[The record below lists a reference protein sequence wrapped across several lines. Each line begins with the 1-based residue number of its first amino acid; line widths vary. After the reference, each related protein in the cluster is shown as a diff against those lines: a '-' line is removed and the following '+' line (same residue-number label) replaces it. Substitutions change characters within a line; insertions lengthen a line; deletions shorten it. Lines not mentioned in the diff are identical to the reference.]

1 MVRICFFLLMAMFI
15 NKLLDHN
22 GSASIPYN
30 NEKTKVNSLHYFD
43 FSGCYFLCCNHKF
56 YNKSEISGEKLGIS
70 RQTTSN
76 LTELT
81 EVWSFI
87 EHFCK
92 HINVS
97 KMFMNS
103 STYSNIQRH
112 LTLEVGKPEF
122 MNNGNNRYFCLYCIR
137 NYMLKASIKSDINTE
152 QYLNLF
158 LFRKFSLR
166 SPRSIIKTKDKIS
179 LFNKTKNMIPTFTL
193 PAVNSVPVR
202 AVSIHSSNLMPSSS
216 GNIMNEYN
224 QVTFLHY
231 QFDVVQIKYGIIQ
244 IKVDDDHATWKQTT
258 TFTGLQ
264 VIEQKVRYISLVAQ
278 PENTQTA
285 FSDRIHITCF
295 RNLEKSDIMRLV
307 LPVNFIR
314 IHISITVNRP
324 LLIYV
329 STVNDKINPH
339 LIGMEGRTARL
350 DSRYLEVRAEPWEKD
365 SLIWFTVTKIPIHGH
380 LFLVNRSSQQ
390 TNTNKEFDD
399 KIYLGVSSQFTQ
411 EDLRAG
417 NLFYTF
423 RRVLDD
429 SSERTSDVSSKR
441 FSLIDEFKY
450 RVNVEGAQ
458 PKTIYDFRIIIKKI
472 SSTTPISTVKFSPTI
487 INRGGI
493 VEEGGDLIL
502 TPELFYAK
510 HSQCQNNSVQKS
522 SNELFQDYDLY
533 FQILSL
539 PEHGTLLIKSPYNS
553 TLTNLINLTEYNHK
567 LINYN
572 LLIYRHNDEEEFKDS
587 FQFQFFCRQTPL
599 SHSYDD
605 ANDDITVHLTG
616 LSHTSVDELFGQPV
630 TSIFR
635 IRIIPVNDNPPNLY
649 ITPLFVEFN
658 TTNNTLSKSFKI
670 IDKDKNL
677 QNDYFDNKND
687 DNNNNDESIY
697 KRGDFWIYWEENKNF
712 HRKDIIYPSLGY
724 FIQNVDM
731 TVSRRFKYSEITNG
745 LINFKHMGLPTGQ
758 VNLKVM
764 DGKFTVTKQL
774 TINAT
779 KPTFLVLRP
788 SRITLRS
795 NGRVFIPIEVITNVH
810 LDPNHIQIDVIRS
823 GCFGKL
829 VLFGLTDQS
838 TNWTYNDLLQFPLYY
853 KYIRSWSQS
862 KYQNIT
868 SFKNAAR
875 SLYCKLLYSSNKNDK
890 KDDSVTLRSDEVY
903 LFVSTTFSGHMLQ
916 QEVRLS
922 ILLNELKLWNDG
934 NINEVNDVKFT
945 SDELTVETGKSVIVQ
960 PNFFLNDN
968 NTRSFSQIPIIV
980 NQEPRYGIL
989 HLYTTNFK
997 ISPIKYFTLADLFS
1011 GRILYESLTNRL
1023 NTVQPYY
1030 KQSLLVKDCITVF
1043 LLNNQFQ
1050 YGMNDYMS
1058 DQINNETEIE
1068 SRQVICILIM
1078 QKGLNVKHWD
1088 LALEAKNYRSL
1099 TDSKLTPLLNK
1110 EYPVRHDE
1118 PFIARNVDSF
1128 STTSKNTAYDT
1139 TQLSESILELDAPYT
1154 HKKHSTSGNGDP
1166 KKNVKTLYTVKN
1178 GPSYGLIISKKL
1190 NRTVRLFSDVDLAT
1204 NDIYY
1209 QNFGN
1214 SSISEDSVDLTVLEL
1229 TTKTM
1234 TVNPVKIKF
1243 TLNEKNPRP
1252 YLKAC
1257 RPMRILTGSSA
1268 VIHTNYLNAALT
1280 SGFNSDQI
1288 TYEILYTHQG
1298 HVVFL
1303 NSLSVSLSTFT
1314 QVDLRRGRVGFVHSG
1329 SQKSTTCGFA
1339 FVLIYN
1345 LHRSE
1350 IYQFQI
1356 IPGTVELNVI
1366 SNRTLLVFP
1375 KGFEIITPHHIN
1387 TQIKFS
1393 ALKPMDYESNSTALE
1408 NNNLSSTSSSLEN
1421 ELGLYVVYKVLSQPT
1436 HGSIVRF
1443 SVIDR
1448 NHLAVWN
1455 DSVYEFTQE
1464 EIKLGRIAY
1473 TFHPNKWRIN
1483 RSHFTLLQYNSDIE
1497 DEYIVSASIV
1507 KRTTTMNKDNEKNY
1521 NNNNKKDHNITDVSN
1536 YDDYAEHLTSQII
1549 FGSISISYDYIF
1561 KYNQNRLLNINP
1573 LILHNGHTVE
1583 ITLNHINPNPIRDF
1597 FRNNR
1602 SESKNLKIARP
1613 PEHGALWLGSKR
1625 MKTGSV
1631 IPGLLSGE
1639 LEEKLIYQHD
1649 GSLTKKDSFELLVYQ
1664 LNRSLTSYELP
1675 IIFPIHIV
1683 PNLNTSLK
1691 LVYPGIQINR
1701 NNLLSI
1707 SKTLI
1712 TVEMN
1717 DYVTITNEHLYV
1729 QHEFIQPQ
1737 FIYIHFKILPKY
1749 GKLYYSYNSFKQE
1762 HDILTPECEILY
1774 KVTQND
1780 VNLKRLRYF
1789 ANNVDGSKQDPNIAL
1804 YDSVTFEIYQ
1814 NEYPNLQMNKL
1825 SGVLQFQII
1834 LNNIMLNN
1842 SVQLTLLQN
1851 ETKLWLDAEML
1862 QVQSSR
1868 WKNYQHDYQ
1877 TNHFTFF
1884 HIKQLPSYGKVFVDT
1899 IPIHRFS
1906 YTQLEQNRVYYEKT
1920 NFSSPHDSFT
1930 IEIKKSVCGTSLR
1943 TRSNIFDWLPD
1954 ELTSEHSS
1962 YMTLTVSITVQSLIS
1977 FDTLYVTPGKMTKIN
1992 AENLEISKFHELL
2005 HKYNIPNQIST
2016 KNNRKVMSI
2025 TMFTFPTGTMLKS
2038 GRFYINNRLVISSGY
2053 LNDKL
2058 TSSIGISLQDFLSNN
2073 VYFEAYQ
2080 IPNESIEIYEETIP
2094 YIFTLGTFYNPQ
2106 MYFITSDPI
2115 FVQPGYGDLKISIKN
2130 FLFPTTVNNSFTNND
2145 SINRSVSISS
2155 PSVVSSTSKLDMIKN
2170 ISRYS
2175 GTGRIAFT
2183 IAGLA
2188 LSLAFISV
2196 VIICSIGCCI
2206 YKRKNKTSKNI
2217 IGMSNQSAEK
2227 VSTSFPLTMTTLTRE
2242 TVNSPNKYILKSNH
2256 DSIELCSVHEIND
2269 SEKLHSDER
2278 VNNLTSS
2285 NQSSRVTFDNK
2296 VDINRIITV
2305 EPSVQS
2311 AEDFSCNC
2319 DFSGAVVYWTTDMEA
2334 ASAIPSISCQSD
2346 NNFSNYGNYY
2356 TNHAFHLIST
2366 NDKIISQPPILSSPI
2381 PSNILRTQQHTA
2393 QLSSPV
2399 LLAQLP
2405 TTSLNLPH
2413 LTFFSP
2419 SEAANQ
2425 INMNIVPLESQFLN
2439 ASKVEN
2445 EKNNSKREVENIQIS
2460 PEIADQDNLKSFD
2473 KVTESR
2479 CDDSL
2484 YNESRKCNST
2494 NTPLIC
2500 IQNNV
2505 YGKHFD
2511 VSHMNEVI

>member
-1 MVRICFFLLMAMFI
+1 
-15 NKLLDHN
+15 
-22 GSASIPYN
+22 
-30 NEKTKVNSLHYFD
+30 
-43 FSGCYFLCCNHKF
+43 
-56 YNKSEISGEKLGIS
+56 
-70 RQTTSN
+70 
-76 LTELT
+76 
-81 EVWSFI
+81 
-87 EHFCK
+87 
-92 HINVS
+92 
-97 KMFMNS
+97 MFMNS

-179 LFNKTKNMIPTFTL
+179 LFNKTRNMIPTFML

-216 GNIMNEYN
+216 SNIMNEFN

-244 IKVDDDHATWKQTT
+244 IKVDDDQATWKQTT

-285 FSDRIHITCF
+285 FNDRIHITCF
-295 RNLEKSDIMRLV
+295 RNLEKSNIMRLV

-339 LIGMEGRTARL
+339 LIGIEGRTARL

-458 PKTIYDFRIIIKKI
+458 PKTIYDFRIVIKKI
-472 SSTTPISTVKFSPTI
+472 SSTTSISTVKFSPTI

-493 VEEGGDLIL
+493 VEEGGDLTL

-539 PEHGTLLIKSPYNS
+539 PGHGTLLIKSPYNS

-587 FQFQFFCRQTPL
+587 FQFQFFCRQTPI

-724 FIQNVDM
+724 FIQNLDM
-731 TVSRRFKYSEITNG
+731 TVSRRFKYSELTNG

-764 DGKFTVTKQL
+764 DGKFTVTKLL

-779 KPTFLVLRP
+779 KPTFLVLQP
-788 SRITLRS
+788 SRLTLRS

-903 LFVSTTFSGHMLQ
+903 LFFSTTFSGYILQ

-922 ILLNELKLWNDG
+922 ILLDELKLWNDG
-934 NINEVNDVKFT
+934 NINEANDVKFT
-945 SDELTVETGKSVIVQ
+945 SDELTVETGNSVVVQ
-960 PNFFLNDN
+960 PNFFLNNN

-980 NQEPRYGIL
+980 NQ
-989 HLYTTNFK
+989 
-997 ISPIKYFTLADLFS
+997 
-1011 GRILYESLTNRL
+1011 
-1023 NTVQPYY
+1023 
-1030 KQSLLVKDCITVF
+1030 
-1043 LLNNQFQ
+1043 
-1050 YGMNDYMS
+1050 
-1058 DQINNETEIE
+1058 
-1068 SRQVICILIM
+1068 
-1078 QKGLNVKHWD
+1078 HWD

-1128 STTSKNTAYDT
+1128 SMTSKNTEYDT
-1139 TQLSESILELDAPYT
+1139 TQLSENILELDAPYT
-1154 HKKHSTSGNGDP
+1154 HKKYITSSNGDP

-1209 QNFGN
+1209 QNFGKN
-1214 SSISEDSVDLTVLEL
+1214 SISEDSVDLTVLEL

-1243 TLNEKNPRP
+1243 TLNEMNPRP

-1268 VIHTNYLNAALT
+1268 VIHTDYLNAALT

-1303 NSLSVSLSTFT
+1303 NSLSVSLTTFT

-1329 SQKSTTCGFA
+1329 SQKGTACGFA

-1408 NNNLSSTSSSLEN
+1408 NNNLSNTSSSLEN

-1443 SVIDR
+1443 SVTDR

-1455 DSVYEFTQE
+1455 DSVFEFTQE

-1483 RSHFTLLQYNSDIE
+1483 RNHFTLLQYNSDIE

-1507 KRTTTMNKDNEKNY
+1507 KRTTIMNKDNEKNY
-1521 NNNNKKDHNITDVSN
+1521 NNNKKNHNITDISN

-1583 ITLNHINPNPIRDF
+1583 ITLNHINPNPVRDF

-1602 SESKNLKIARP
+1602 SESKNLKIART

-1675 IIFPIHIV
+1675 IIFPIQIV
-1683 PNLNTSLK
+1683 PNSNTSLK
-1691 LVYPGIQINR
+1691 LIYPGIQINR

-1762 HDILTPECEILY
+1762 HDILTPECETLY

-1851 ETKLWLDAEML
+1851 ETKLWLNAEML
-1862 QVQSSR
+1862 QVQSNR
-1868 WKNYQHDYQ
+1868 WKNYQRDYQ
-1877 TNHFTFF
+1877 TNPFTFF

-1930 IEIKKSVCGTSLR
+1930 IAIKKSVCGTSLR

-1954 ELTSEHSS
+1954 ELSSEHSS

-2094 YIFTLGTFYNPQ
+2094 YIFTLGTFYTPQ

-2130 FLFPTTVNNSFTNND
+2130 FLFPTTANNSFTNND
-2145 SINRSVSISS
+2145 SINRSVSVPS

-2183 IAGLA
+2183 IAGLS

-2206 YKRKNKTSKNI
+2206 YKRKNKTSKKI

-2256 DSIELCSVHEIND
+2256 DSIELCSVHDIND
-2269 SEKLHSDER
+2269 SEKLHSDEG

-2311 AEDFSCNC
+2311 AQDFSCNC

-2334 ASAIPSISCQSD
+2334 AGAIPSISCQSD
-2346 NNFSNYGNYY
+2346 NNFSNCGNYY

-2425 INMNIVPLESQFLN
+2425 INMNVIPLESQFLN
-2439 ASKVEN
+2439 ATKVEN
-2445 EKNNSKREVENIQIS
+2445 DKNNSKRKVENIQIS
-2460 PEIADQDNLKSFD
+2460 SEIADQDNLKSFD

-2484 YNESRKCNST
+2484 CNESQKCNST

-2505 YGKHFD
+2505 YGKYFD

>member
-1 MVRICFFLLMAMFI
+1 MFL
-15 NKLLDHN
+15 NKLLDYN
-22 GSASIPYN
+22 GFASVPFT
-30 NEKTKVNSLHYFD
+30 NEKAKVNSLHYFD
-43 FSGCYFLCCNHKF
+43 FYGCYFSCCDHKF
-56 YNKSEISGEKLGIS
+56 HNKPEIEDDEMVIA
-70 RQTTSN
+70 RQTTNN
-76 LTELT
+76 L
-81 EVWSFI
+81 EVPTDFWNFF
-87 EHFCK
+87 ERFCK

-97 KMFMNS
+97 KMSMNS
-103 STYSNIQRH
+103 PTYSNIQRH
-112 LTLEVGKPEF
+112 LTSEVERREF
-122 MNNGNNRYFCLYCIR
+122 MNNGNNIYFCSYCIR
-137 NYMLKASIKSDINTE
+137 NYMLKASIKYDMNTE

-166 SPRSIIKTKDKIS
+166 SPRSIIKTKDKMS
-179 LFNKTKNMIPTFTL
+179 SFNKTGNMIPTFTL

-202 AVSIHSSNLMPSSS
+202 AVSIHSSNLLPSSS
-216 GNIMNEYN
+216 GNIINDFN
-224 QVTFLHY
+224 QVTFPHY
-231 QFDVVQIKYGIIQ
+231 QFNVVQIKYGIIQ
-244 IKVDDDHATWKQTT
+244 IKVDDDRATWKQTT
-258 TFTGLQ
+258 TFSGLQ

-278 PENTQTA
+278 PESMQIA
-285 FSDRIHITCF
+285 FNDRIHIACF
-295 RNLEKSDIMRLV
+295 RNLEKSNIMRLV

-365 SLIWFTVTKIPIHGH
+365 SLIWFTVTKIPMHGH

-390 TNTNKEFDD
+390 TNTNKELDD
-399 KIYLGVSSQFTQ
+399 KIYLGVSSKFTQ

-429 SSERTSDVSSKR
+429 SLERTSDVSSKR
-441 FSLIDEFKY
+441 FSLMDEFKY

-458 PKTIYDFRIIIKKI
+458 PKTIYDFRIVINKI
-472 SSTTPISTVKFSPTI
+472 SSATSISTNKFSPTI

-522 SNELFQDYDLY
+522 SDDLFQDYDLY

-567 LINYN
+567 LISHN
-572 LLIYRHNDEEEFKDS
+572 LLIYRHNGEEEFKDS
-587 FQFQFFCRQTPL
+587 FQFQFFCRQTPI

-605 ANDDITVHLTG
+605 TNDDITVHLTG
-616 LSHTSVDELFGQPV
+616 LTHTSVDELFGQPV
-630 TSIFR
+630 TSVFR

-658 TTNNTLSKSFKI
+658 KTNNTLSKSFKI

-677 QNDYFDNKND
+677 QNDYFDNND
-687 DNNNNDESIY
+687 NDNELIY

-712 HRKDIIYPSLGY
+712 QRKDIIYPSLGY
-724 FIQNVDM
+724 FIQNLDM
-731 TVSRRFKYSEITNG
+731 TVSRRFKYSELTNG

-764 DGKFTVTKQL
+764 DGKFTVTKLL

-779 KPTFLVLRP
+779 KPSLLVLQP
-788 SRITLRS
+788 SRITLRP

-810 LDPNHIQIDVIRS
+810 LDPSDIQINVIRS
-823 GCFGKL
+823 GCFGNL

-853 KYIRSWSQS
+853 EYISSWSQS
-862 KYQNIT
+862 KLQNIT
-868 SFKNAAR
+868 SFKSTAR
-875 SLYCKLLYSSNKNDK
+875 SLYCKLLYSNSKNDK
-890 KDDSVTLRSDEVY
+890 KDDFLTLRSDEVY
-903 LFVSTTFSGHMLQ
+903 LFVSTTFSGHILQ

-922 ILLNELKLWNDG
+922 ILLSQLKLWDDG
-934 NINEVNDVKFT
+934 NINGGNDVKFT
-945 SDELTVETGKSVIVQ
+945 SDELTVETGKSVVVQ
-960 PNFFLNDN
+960 PNFFPNNND
-968 NTRSFSQIPIIV
+968 TRSFSQIPIIV

-989 HLYTTNFK
+989 HLCTTNFK
-997 ISPIKYFTLADLFS
+997 ISSIKYFTLADLFS

-1023 NTVQPYY
+1023 NTIQTYY
-1030 KQSLLVKDCITVF
+1030 KQSLLIKDCITIF

-1050 YGMNDYMS
+1050 YGMNNYVS

-1068 SRQVICILIM
+1068 SRQVICFLIM
-1078 QKGLNVKHWD
+1078 QKGLDVKHWN
-1088 LALEAKNYRSL
+1088 LALDAKNYRSL
-1099 TDSKLTPLLNK
+1099 TDSKLTPILNK
-1110 EYPVRHDE
+1110 ENPVRHDE
-1118 PFIARNVDSF
+1118 PFIATNEGSF
-1128 STTSKNTAYDT
+1128 SLTSKNTEYDM
-1139 TQLSESILELDAPYT
+1139 TQLSESILELDAPYAQN
-1154 HKKHSTSGNGDP
+1154 KYSTSSNRDP

-1214 SSISEDSVDLTVLEL
+1214 TSISEDSVDLQVLEL

-1243 TLNEKNPRP
+1243 TLNEMNSRP
-1252 YLKAC
+1252 YLKTC
-1257 RPMRILTGSSA
+1257 RPMRILTGSSV
-1268 VIHTNYLNAALT
+1268 VIHTDYLNAALT

-1303 NSLSVSLSTFT
+1303 NSFSVSLSTFT
-1314 QVDLRRGRVGFVHSG
+1314 QMDLRQGRVGFVHSG
-1329 SQKSTTCGFA
+1329 SQKGTACGFA

-1345 LHRSE
+1345 LYRSD

-1375 KGFEIITPHHIN
+1375 KGFEIITPHHIS

-1393 ALKPMDYESNSTALE
+1393 TLKSMDYESHSTALK
-1408 NNNLSSTSSSLEN
+1408 NNNLSNTSSSLPCLMPRQCQLEN

-1436 HGSIVRF
+1436 YGSIVRF
-1443 SVIDR
+1443 SVTDR
-1448 NHLAVWN
+1448 SHLAIWN
-1455 DSVYEFTQE
+1455 DSINEFTQE

-1473 TFHPNKWRIN
+1473 KFHPNKWHTN
-1483 RSHFTLLQYNSDIE
+1483 RNQLTLSQYNSVIE
-1497 DEYIVSASIV
+1497 DEYILSASIV
-1507 KRTTTMNKDNEKNY
+1507 KRTTIINKNNEKNY
-1521 NNNNKKDHNITDVSN
+1521 NNINIKDHNIGDVSN
-1536 YDDYAEHLTSQII
+1536 YNDYTEHLTSQII

-1561 KYNQNRLLNINP
+1561 KYNQNRLLSINP
-1573 LILHNGHTVE
+1573 LILHNGHTGD
-1583 ITLNHINPNPIRDF
+1583 ITLNHINPNPILELF
-1597 FRNNR
+1597 KTNK

-1613 PEHGALWLGSKR
+1613 PEHGTLWLGSKR
-1625 MKTGSV
+1625 METGSI

-1639 LEEKLIYQHD
+1639 LVEKLIYRHD

-1664 LNRSLTSYELP
+1664 LNRSLTSYEQP
-1675 IIFPIHIV
+1675 ISFPIQIV

-1691 LVYPGIQINR
+1691 LIYPVNQINK
-1701 NNLLSI
+1701 NNLLSR

-1737 FIYIHFKILPKY
+1737 FIYIHFKTLPKY

-1762 HDILTPECEILY
+1762 HDMLTPECETLY
-1774 KVTQND
+1774 KITQND

-1789 ANNVDGSKQDPNIAL
+1789 ANNVDGSKEDPNIAV
-1804 YDSVTFEIYQ
+1804 YDSATFEIYQ

-1834 LNNIMLNN
+1834 LSNVVLNN
-1842 SVQLTLLQN
+1842 SVQLSLLQN

-1877 TNHFTFF
+1877 TNLFTFF
-1884 HIKQLPSYGKVFVDT
+1884 HIKQIPSYGRVFVDT
-1899 IPIHRFS
+1899 IPVHRFS

-1920 NFSSPHDSFT
+1920 NFSTPHDSFT
-1930 IEIKKSVCGTSLR
+1930 IEIKKFVCGMSLR
-1943 TRSNIFDWLPD
+1943 TRSNILDWLPN
-1954 ELTSEHSS
+1954 ELSGEHSS
-1962 YMTLTVSITVQSLIS
+1962 YMTFTVNITVQSLIS
-1977 FDTLYVTPGKMTKIN
+1977 FDTLYVSPGKMTKIDPQ
-1992 AENLEISKFHELL
+1992 NLEISKFHELL
-2005 HKYNIPNQIST
+2005 HKYNIPNQMPT
-2016 KNNRKVMSI
+2016 KNNRKVTSI
-2025 TMFTFPTGTMLKS
+2025 TMFTFPTGTMLQS

-2080 IPNESIEIYEETIP
+2080 IPNEGIEIYEETIP
-2094 YIFTLGTFYNPQ
+2094 YIFTLGTFFTPQ
-2106 MYFITSDPI
+2106 MYFTTSDPI

-2130 FLFPTTVNNSFTNND
+2130 FLFSTTANNNFNIND
-2145 SINRSVSISS
+2145 SISRSVSISS
-2155 PSVVSSTSKLDMIKN
+2155 PSVVSSTSKIDMINN

-2206 YKRKNKTSKNI
+2206 YKRKNKTSKSI
-2217 IGMSNQSAEK
+2217 LGMSNQSEEK

-2256 DSIELCSVHEIND
+2256 DSIELCSFHEINE
-2269 SEKLHSDER
+2269 SGKLHSDEG
-2278 VNNLTSS
+2278 VNNLTLS
-2285 NQSSRVTFDNK
+2285 NQPSRVTFNNK
-2296 VDINRIITV
+2296 VDINRIISV

-2311 AEDFSCNC
+2311 VQDFSCSC

-2334 ASAIPSISCQSD
+2334 STSVPAISCQND

-2356 TNHAFHLIST
+2356 SNHAFHLIST
-2366 NDKIISQPPILSSPI
+2366 NDKIISQPPTLSSSLS
-2381 PSNILRTQQHTA
+2381 SNILPTQQHTA
-2393 QLSSPV
+2393 QFSSPV

-2405 TTSLNLPH
+2405 ATSLNLPH
-2413 LTFFSP
+2413 LTLLSP

-2445 EKNNSKREVENIQIS
+2445 EKTKVENVQLS
-2460 PEIADQDNLKSFD
+2460 SEIFDHDNLKCVD
-2473 KVTESR
+2473 KVIESR
-2479 CDDSL
+2479 CDDFL
-2484 YNESRKCNST
+2484 FNESQKCNSI

-2511 VSHMNEVI
+2511 ISLMNEQI

>member
-1 MVRICFFLLMAMFI
+1 MFL
-15 NKLLDHN
+15 NKLLDYN
-22 GSASIPYN
+22 GFASVPFT
-30 NEKTKVNSLHYFD
+30 NEKAKVNSLHYFD
-43 FSGCYFLCCNHKF
+43 FYGCYFSCCDHKF
-56 YNKSEISGEKLGIS
+56 HNKPEIEDDEMVIA
-70 RQTTSN
+70 RQTTNN
-76 LTELT
+76 L
-81 EVWSFI
+81 EVPTDFWNFF
-87 EHFCK
+87 ERFCK

-97 KMFMNS
+97 KMSMNS
-103 STYSNIQRH
+103 PTYSNIQRH
-112 LTLEVGKPEF
+112 LTSEVERREF
-122 MNNGNNRYFCLYCIR
+122 MNNGNNIYFCSYCIR
-137 NYMLKASIKSDINTE
+137 NYMLKASIKYDMNTE

-166 SPRSIIKTKDKIS
+166 SPRSIIKTKDKMS
-179 LFNKTKNMIPTFTL
+179 SFNKTGNMIPTFTL

-202 AVSIHSSNLMPSSS
+202 AVSIHSSNLLPSSS
-216 GNIMNEYN
+216 GNIINDFN
-224 QVTFLHY
+224 QVTFPHY
-231 QFDVVQIKYGIIQ
+231 QFNVVQIKYGIIQ
-244 IKVDDDHATWKQTT
+244 IKVDDDRATWKQTT
-258 TFTGLQ
+258 TFSGLQ

-278 PENTQTA
+278 PESMQIA
-285 FSDRIHITCF
+285 FNDRIHIACF
-295 RNLEKSDIMRLV
+295 RNLEKSNIMRLV

-365 SLIWFTVTKIPIHGH
+365 SLIWFTVTKIPMHGH

-390 TNTNKEFDD
+390 TNTNKELDD
-399 KIYLGVSSQFTQ
+399 KIYLGVSSKFTQ

-429 SSERTSDVSSKR
+429 SLERTSDVSSKR
-441 FSLIDEFKY
+441 FSLMDEFKY

-458 PKTIYDFRIIIKKI
+458 PKTIYDFRIVINKI
-472 SSTTPISTVKFSPTI
+472 SSATSISTNKFSPTI

-522 SNELFQDYDLY
+522 SDDLFQDYDLY

-567 LINYN
+567 LISHN
-572 LLIYRHNDEEEFKDS
+572 LLIYRHNGEEEFKDS
-587 FQFQFFCRQTPL
+587 FQFQFFCRQTPI

-605 ANDDITVHLTG
+605 TNDDITVHLTG
-616 LSHTSVDELFGQPV
+616 LTHTSVDELFGQPV
-630 TSIFR
+630 TSVFR

-658 TTNNTLSKSFKI
+658 KTNNTLSKSFKI

-677 QNDYFDNKND
+677 QNDYFDNND
-687 DNNNNDESIY
+687 NDNELIY

-712 HRKDIIYPSLGY
+712 QRKDIIYPSLGY
-724 FIQNVDM
+724 FIQNLDM
-731 TVSRRFKYSEITNG
+731 TVSRRFKYSELTNG

-764 DGKFTVTKQL
+764 DGKFTVTKLL

-779 KPTFLVLRP
+779 KPSLLVLQP
-788 SRITLRS
+788 SRITLRP

-810 LDPNHIQIDVIRS
+810 LDPSDIQINVIRS
-823 GCFGKL
+823 GCFGNL

-853 KYIRSWSQS
+853 EYISSWSQS
-862 KYQNIT
+862 KLQNIT
-868 SFKNAAR
+868 SFKSTAR
-875 SLYCKLLYSSNKNDK
+875 SLYCKLLYSNSKNDK
-890 KDDSVTLRSDEVY
+890 KDDFLTLRSDEVY
-903 LFVSTTFSGHMLQ
+903 LFVSTTFSGHILQ

-922 ILLNELKLWNDG
+922 ILLSQLKLWDDG
-934 NINEVNDVKFT
+934 NINGGNDVKFT
-945 SDELTVETGKSVIVQ
+945 SDELTVETGKSVVVQ
-960 PNFFLNDN
+960 PNFFPNNND
-968 NTRSFSQIPIIV
+968 TRSFSQIPIIV
-980 NQEPRYGIL
+980 NQ
-989 HLYTTNFK
+989 
-997 ISPIKYFTLADLFS
+997 
-1011 GRILYESLTNRL
+1011 
-1023 NTVQPYY
+1023 
-1030 KQSLLVKDCITVF
+1030 
-1043 LLNNQFQ
+1043 
-1050 YGMNDYMS
+1050 
-1058 DQINNETEIE
+1058 
-1068 SRQVICILIM
+1068 
-1078 QKGLNVKHWD
+1078 HWN
-1088 LALEAKNYRSL
+1088 LALDAKNYRSL
-1099 TDSKLTPLLNK
+1099 TDSKLTPILNK
-1110 EYPVRHDE
+1110 ENPVRHDE
-1118 PFIARNVDSF
+1118 PFIATNEGSF
-1128 STTSKNTAYDT
+1128 SLTSKNTEYDM
-1139 TQLSESILELDAPYT
+1139 TQLSESILELDAPYAQN
-1154 HKKHSTSGNGDP
+1154 KYSTSSNRDP

-1214 SSISEDSVDLTVLEL
+1214 TSISEDSVDLQVLEL

-1243 TLNEKNPRP
+1243 TLNEMNSRP
-1252 YLKAC
+1252 YLKTC
-1257 RPMRILTGSSA
+1257 RPMRILTGSSV
-1268 VIHTNYLNAALT
+1268 VIHTDYLNAALT

-1303 NSLSVSLSTFT
+1303 NSFSVSLSTFT
-1314 QVDLRRGRVGFVHSG
+1314 QMDLRQGRVGFVHSG
-1329 SQKSTTCGFA
+1329 SQKGTACGFA

-1345 LHRSE
+1345 LYRSD

-1375 KGFEIITPHHIN
+1375 KGFEIITPHHIS

-1393 ALKPMDYESNSTALE
+1393 TLKSMDYESHSTALK
-1408 NNNLSSTSSSLEN
+1408 NNNLSNTSSSLPCLMPRQCQLEN

-1436 HGSIVRF
+1436 YGSIVRF
-1443 SVIDR
+1443 SVTDR
-1448 NHLAVWN
+1448 SHLAIWN
-1455 DSVYEFTQE
+1455 DSINEFTQ
-1464 EIKLGRIAY
+1464 
-1473 TFHPNKWRIN
+1473 
-1483 RSHFTLLQYNSDIE
+1483 
-1497 DEYIVSASIV
+1497 
-1507 KRTTTMNKDNEKNY
+1507 
-1521 NNNNKKDHNITDVSN
+1521 
-1536 YDDYAEHLTSQII
+1536 
-1549 FGSISISYDYIF
+1549 
-1561 KYNQNRLLNINP
+1561 
-1573 LILHNGHTVE
+1573 
-1583 ITLNHINPNPIRDF
+1583 
-1597 FRNNR
+1597 
-1602 SESKNLKIARP
+1602 LKIARP
-1613 PEHGALWLGSKR
+1613 PEHGTLWLGSKR
-1625 MKTGSV
+1625 METGSI

-1639 LEEKLIYQHD
+1639 LVEKLIYRHD

-1664 LNRSLTSYELP
+1664 LNRSLTSYEQP
-1675 IIFPIHIV
+1675 ISFPIQIV

-1691 LVYPGIQINR
+1691 LIYPVNQINK
-1701 NNLLSI
+1701 NNLLSR

-1737 FIYIHFKILPKY
+1737 FIYIHFKTLPKY

-1762 HDILTPECEILY
+1762 HDMLTPECETLY
-1774 KVTQND
+1774 KITQND

-1789 ANNVDGSKQDPNIAL
+1789 ANNVDGSKEDPNIAV
-1804 YDSVTFEIYQ
+1804 YDSATFEIYQ

-1834 LNNIMLNN
+1834 LSNVVLNN
-1842 SVQLTLLQN
+1842 SVQLSLLQN

-1877 TNHFTFF
+1877 TNLFTFF
-1884 HIKQLPSYGKVFVDT
+1884 HIKQIPSYGRVFVDT
-1899 IPIHRFS
+1899 IPVHRFS

-1920 NFSSPHDSFT
+1920 NFSTPHDSFT
-1930 IEIKKSVCGTSLR
+1930 IEIKKFVCGMSLR
-1943 TRSNIFDWLPD
+1943 TRSNILDWLPN
-1954 ELTSEHSS
+1954 ELSGEHSS
-1962 YMTLTVSITVQSLIS
+1962 YMTFTVNITVQSLIS
-1977 FDTLYVTPGKMTKIN
+1977 FDTLYVSPGKMTKIDPQ
-1992 AENLEISKFHELL
+1992 NLEISKFHELL
-2005 HKYNIPNQIST
+2005 HKYNIPNQMPT
-2016 KNNRKVMSI
+2016 KNNRKVTSI
-2025 TMFTFPTGTMLKS
+2025 TMFTFPTGTMLQS

-2080 IPNESIEIYEETIP
+2080 IPNEGIEIYEETIP
-2094 YIFTLGTFYNPQ
+2094 YIFTLGTFFTPQ
-2106 MYFITSDPI
+2106 MYFTTSDPI

-2130 FLFPTTVNNSFTNND
+2130 FLFSTTANNNFNIND
-2145 SINRSVSISS
+2145 SISRSVSISS
-2155 PSVVSSTSKLDMIKN
+2155 PSVVSSTSKIDMINN

-2206 YKRKNKTSKNI
+2206 YKRKNKTSKSI
-2217 IGMSNQSAEK
+2217 LGMSNQSEEK

-2256 DSIELCSVHEIND
+2256 DSIELCSFHEINE
-2269 SEKLHSDER
+2269 SGKLHSDEG
-2278 VNNLTSS
+2278 VNNLTLS
-2285 NQSSRVTFDNK
+2285 NQPSRVTFNNK
-2296 VDINRIITV
+2296 VDINRIISV

-2311 AEDFSCNC
+2311 VQDFSCSC

-2334 ASAIPSISCQSD
+2334 STSVPAISCQND

-2356 TNHAFHLIST
+2356 SNHAFHLIST
-2366 NDKIISQPPILSSPI
+2366 NDKIISQPPTLSSSLS
-2381 PSNILRTQQHTA
+2381 SNILPTQQHTA
-2393 QLSSPV
+2393 QFSSPV

-2405 TTSLNLPH
+2405 ATSLNLPH
-2413 LTFFSP
+2413 LTLLSP

-2445 EKNNSKREVENIQIS
+2445 EKTKVENVQLS
-2460 PEIADQDNLKSFD
+2460 SEIFDHDNLKCVD
-2473 KVTESR
+2473 KVIESR
-2479 CDDSL
+2479 CDDFL
-2484 YNESRKCNST
+2484 FNESQKCNSI

-2511 VSHMNEVI
+2511 ISLMNEQI